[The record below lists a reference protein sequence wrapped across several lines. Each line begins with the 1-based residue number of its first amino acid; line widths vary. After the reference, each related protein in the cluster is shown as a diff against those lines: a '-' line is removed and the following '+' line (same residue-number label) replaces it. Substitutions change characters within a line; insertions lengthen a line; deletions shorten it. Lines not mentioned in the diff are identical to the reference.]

1 MDYQEFINAVD
12 NVACVISVQKNAD
25 GTYGELCNEA
35 SNLLYLKSVNVLP
48 ENYVP
53 RVPYYQYIG
62 RDHNFEAMALRC
74 IRENRLI
81 HSYVDAEYYNAW
93 MDIYMMPL
101 QSEEEDRGYCLFT
114 YEMSPKIDSRKLAAI
129 SPQVAWQVIRTA
141 MKFRETPDFANA
153 VQAVIDDLRENCK
166 ANRCCLLLTDFEQRT
181 CSVLGDSVI
190 EGDDTPKMSTYV
202 NDAFFKIV
210 ETWAEAIAGSN
221 CYIIHDEK
229 DMEMI
234 KDGNSPWYYSM
245 KAAGVHN
252 LVLYPLRYNGKTLG
266 YVWAT
271 NFDDADT
278 LNIKATLEVSTFI
291 LATEIA
297 NHLMFQE
304 MKRLSDV
311 DLLTGLLNRNAMNN
325 RILELTSGER
335 VLQKPYGI
343 VFVDLN
349 GLKRVNDLDGHM
361 VGDQILKM
369 AADILRDVFYDC
381 DVYRIGGDEFLIF
394 ARELSREELELRIK
408 TLRIRAEKSEQV
420 RFAIGSCYAEAK
432 DDVRNVMR
440 IADERM
446 YEDKEKFYKQCPEGG
461 YVTGK

>member
-12 NVACVISVQKNAD
+12 KVACVISVQKNAD

-53 RVPYYQYIG
+53 GVPYYQYIG
-62 RDHNFEAMALRC
+62 RDHNFEAMAMRC
-74 IRENRLI
+74 ILENRLI
-81 HSYVDAEYYNAW
+81 HSYVDAEFYNAW
-93 MDIYMMPL
+93 LDLYMMPL

-153 VQAVIDDLRENCK
+153 VQAVIDDLRESCK
-166 ANRCCLLLTDFEQRT
+166 ANRCCLLLTDIEQRT

-190 EGDDTPKMSTYV
+190 EGDDTPRMSTYV
-202 NDAFFKIV
+202 NDAFFTIV
-210 ETWAEAIAGSN
+210 ETWTDAIAGSN

-229 DMEMI
+229 DMEKL
-234 KDGNSPWYYSM
+234 KDGNPPWYYSM
-245 KAAGVHN
+245 KAAGVQN

-271 NFDDADT
+271 NFDDAET
-278 LNIKATLEVSTFI
+278 LNIKATLEVSTII

-304 MKRLSDV
+304 MKRLSDE

-325 RILELTSGER
+325 RISELTCGEK

-349 GLKRVNDLDGHM
+349 GLKKVNDQGGH
-361 VGDQILKM
+361 VAGDEFLRTAANILK
-369 AADILRDVFYDC
+369 DVYHDC

-394 ARELSREELELRIK
+394 STELSQEEFNRRIE
-408 TLRIRAEKSEQV
+408 TLRIRAEESEEV
-420 RFAIGSCYAEAK
+420 RFAIGSCYADAK
-432 DDVRNVMR
+432 EDVRDAMR
-440 IADERM
+440 LADERM
-446 YEDKEKFYKQCPEGG
+446 YEDKEKYYQQHPED
-461 YVTGK
+461 

>member
-35 SNLLYLKSVNVLP
+35 SNLLYLESVNVLP

-62 RDHNFEAMALRC
+62 RDHNFEAMAMRC

-81 HSYVDAEYYNAW
+81 HSYVDAEFYNAW
-93 MDIYMMPL
+93 LDLYMMPL

-153 VQAVIDDLRENCK
+153 VQAVIDDLRESCK

-190 EGDDTPKMSTYV
+190 EGDDTPRMSTYV
-202 NDAFFKIV
+202 NDAFFTIV
-210 ETWAEAIAGSN
+210 EMWTDAIAGSN

-229 DMEMI
+229 DME
-234 KDGNSPWYYSM
+234 KVKVANPKWYDSLKM
-245 KAAGVHN
+245 AGVYN

-266 YVWAT
+266 YLWAT
-271 NFDDADT
+271 NFNDADT

-304 MKRLSDV
+304 MKRLSDE

-325 RILELTSGER
+325 RISELTCGEK

-349 GLKRVNDLDGHM
+349 GLKKVNDQGGH
-361 VGDQILKM
+361 VAGDEFLRTAANILK
-369 AADILRDVFYDC
+369 DVYHDC

-394 ARELSREELELRIK
+394 STELSQEEFNRRIE
-408 TLRIRAEKSEQV
+408 TLRIRAEESEEI
-420 RFAIGSCYAEAK
+420 RFAIGSCYADAK
-432 DDVRNVMR
+432 EDVRDAMR
-440 IADERM
+440 LADERM
-446 YEDKEKFYKQCPEGG
+446 YEDKEKYYQQHPED
-461 YVTGK
+461 

>member
-12 NVACVISVQKNAD
+12 NIACVISVQKNAD

-53 RVPYYQYIG
+53 RVPYYRYIG

-101 QSEEEDRGYCLFT
+101 RSEEEDKGYCLFT
-114 YEMSPKIDSRKLAAI
+114 YEMTPKIDSKKLADI
-129 SPQVAWQVIRTA
+129 SPQVAWQIIRTA
-141 MKFRETPDFANA
+141 MKFRETPDFGDA
-153 VQAVIDDLRENCK
+153 VQAVIDDLRVSCNS
-166 ANRCCLLLTDFEQRT
+166 NRCCLLLTDFEKRT

-190 EGDDTPKMSTYV
+190 EGDDTPRMSTYV
-202 NDAFFKIV
+202 NDEFFKIV
-210 ETWAEAIAGSN
+210 ESWANAIAGSN
-221 CYIIHDEK
+221 CCIIHDEK
-229 DMEMI
+229 DME
-234 KDGNSPWYYSM
+234 KVKVANPKWYDSLKM
-245 KAAGVHN
+245 AGVYN

-266 YVWAT
+266 YLWAT
-271 NFDDADT
+271 NFNDADT

-291 LATEIA
+291 LATEIY

-325 RILELTSGER
+325 RILELTCGEKT
-335 VLQKPYGI
+335 LQKPYGI

-349 GLKRVNDLDGHM
+349 GLKKVNDQSGH
-361 VGDQILKM
+361 VAGDQFLRTAAHILK
-369 AADILRDVFYDC
+369 DVYYDC

-394 ARELSREELELRIK
+394 STELSREEFERRIE
-408 TLRIRAEKSEQV
+408 TLRVRAEESEEV
-420 RFAIGSCYAEAK
+420 RFAIGSYYADVK
-432 DDVRNVMR
+432 KDVRDAMR

-446 YEDKEKFYKQCPEGG
+446 YEDKEKYYQQHPEG
-461 YVTGK
+461 